1 MIIRGETCYLET
13 EEEGTPSNDGKT
25 SPGQVWWVTTVLI
38 LWRLKQEGID
48 FKGSMEYIARP
59 HFKPTNQA
67 TKPQYLRNHTRN
79 LHPLPPPVKAQK
91 GGVSL
96 PSDLLKGILSGDLG
110 GRERLSLQT

>member
-1 MIIRGETCYLET
+1 MTA
-13 EEEGTPSNDGKT
+13 
-25 SPGQVWWVTTVLI
+25 VLV
-38 LWRLKQEGID
+38 LRKLKQEGTD
-48 FKGSMEYIARP
+48 FEASMDYIARP
-59 HFKPTNQA
+59 HFKPINQP

-110 GRERLSLQT
+110 GRERLSLRT